1 MLIGGENQPGIE
13 ALLGFAIHAKGGA
26 SSSRQVPGHV
36 LGRTTILLLV
46 VVGAQPNALMGLGD
60 DVVVMQEASLFE
72 MLRPFGTTSLIPL
85 LRRVVPPPGGY
96 ARMSRVVVVVVAVLR
111 VVRLTVA
118 ILSLA

>member
-1 MLIGGENQPGIE
+1 MDSPFTPKEAQAAVGKFRGMSLGG
-13 ALLGFAIHAKGGA
+13 
-26 SSSRQVPGHV
+26 
-36 LGRTTILLLV
+36 TTILLLV